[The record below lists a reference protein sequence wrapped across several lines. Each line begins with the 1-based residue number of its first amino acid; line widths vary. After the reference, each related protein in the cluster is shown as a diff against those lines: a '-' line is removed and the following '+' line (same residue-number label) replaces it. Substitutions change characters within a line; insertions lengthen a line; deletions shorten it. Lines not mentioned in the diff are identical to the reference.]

1 MLAEAALDRAL
12 NGVEVPHYY
21 NGELIGTSRR
31 YDERLTLALLAMRG
45 SFVRKPV
52 SDYDPSSAFESDDLA
67 ALSDRVEQG
76 PEAWRVAPDEELDV
90 RYGVVRNKETDETD
104 ETDEADEADETDETD
119 ETDEADEAEEMG
131 EIDAADEAGL
141 ADQTGAESSDA
152 SAAGGGANMR
162 SVTCRIL

>member
-52 SDYDPSSAFESDDLA
+52 SDYDPSSVFESDDLA

-90 RYGVVRNKETDETD
+90 RYGVVRNEETDETD
-104 ETDEADEADETDETD
+104 ETDQA
-119 ETDEADEAEEMG
+119 DEADEAEETG

-141 ADQTGAESSDA
+141 ADQTDAESSDA
-152 SAAGGGANMR
+152 NVAGGGANMR
-162 SVTCRIL
+162 PVTCRIL